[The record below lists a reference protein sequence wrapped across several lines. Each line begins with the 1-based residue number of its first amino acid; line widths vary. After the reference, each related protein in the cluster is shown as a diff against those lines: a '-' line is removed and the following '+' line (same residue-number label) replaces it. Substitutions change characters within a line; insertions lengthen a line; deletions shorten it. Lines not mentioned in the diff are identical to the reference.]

1 MANNDEM
8 IIKIGASIEELKKA
22 MEEAKKIIVNF
33 ADTLSKGIKISID
46 TKSLKNDVNKAIKD
60 FNDEIDDSNKK
71 NKKLK
76 IDVDVDKVKSN
87 IKKAVREA
95 ITQINREGINDRKVH
110 IKTSIDNS
118 SINMSLSN
126 LKKKLANQEIRVNTG
141 KAEGD
146 IIRLS
151 TYMNQLASKKVTPQI
166 DTSKAE
172 QAKLSIA
179 ELATYMNQLQSKKIK
194 IDISFANKDIV
205 NNLKD
210 IDSLLKSI
218 QKNSN
223 IKLNVNAT
231 GRAGGGGGVQS
242 QLQQYRTLR
251 QEARHF
257 ALEAEKAWTAG
268 NKQGFEQNRQNFLVA
283 MKDLADFSRQLGN
296 LSASREAGMY
306 SNMLRSLQ
314 QTSPL
319 YNDILNKIKQLK
331 KEQKD
336 FNDLISDGNKK
347 LKQDTPRRTK
357 DNRPGFTQ
365 GTVGASAYVIHY
377 LGRSSKGFGSFGE
390 ATSQLITDINSLGG
404 SMSKLMVPVAALAGT
419 IAITVTAF
427 TAAIKGIEFFGGLLK
442 QIGQEVYN
450 ALKPGIELYKQQTS
464 AFFSFTASFMS
475 NGLIGDKKLSTM
487 GSEGRDIAS
496 GLSVKLLKQAQIDA
510 ETSAFSLQDILAS
523 LQGTLPI
530 LMSHGMTADQA
541 YEINKGV
548 AAVAKMIQ
556 LTPSQILQETR
567 DLAQG
572 SITSRGSQVANALG
586 ITNADLKKYEGDAEG
601 LYRFLIGKFEQYKD
615 LLTEFED
622 TALGRWQQFQ
632 ERWQTVARNIVE
644 GTLPQ
649 FKGLFE
655 GLIEY
660 TGEWQSKYID
670 QAGNEN
676 LAKLNAMT
684 GKWQDAVTG
693 MELPDFKPSDAF
705 FKLSEPFEKIQKIL
719 PEIVK
724 HLAET
729 IDEIIQFIEEET
741 GISDPIELAKQ
752 AIDFLIDGF
761 KLSVEVLVEL
771 ISTLESIENI
781 LKTFEPILVP
791 IINVIRSMGNGFL
804 FVVSCVNALI
814 SGVRLAVATV
824 RELWNAV
831 WNENDAWAK
840 AQQKEALDSYI
851 ASGSKVGKSF
861 EDWMN
866 MEYYDS
872 YDSMFKS
879 LGQRKN
885 KKFTTFEDFISKYAS
900 GELNV
905 KSTDKNLGNL
915 RGESKSTDD
924 DKARKQAIKDAQRD
938 MKEHIKGLKEALKD
952 HIAELKDALNENK
965 IAFDEGFMSMKNY
978 YEQKAN
984 IEAEEA
990 RARLA
995 EAQEEREWIL
1005 KTPYEHE
1012 ADQLKALH
1020 TVDREIRQYTR
1031 ELGKATRAQ
1040 QEVARNTQKFLE
1052 AQQAVTNF
1060 MSGKGGTAISGQFI
1074 NAKSYDSLMS
1084 FNPQTLEDKIAWAV
1098 QMAMQQGF
1106 DKDSAAAMVGNWIYE
1121 SGGQLNPNAIGDN
1134 GTSYGI
1140 AQWHNERWQGLLEWA
1155 KENNSDASDF
1165 RTQVL
1170 FALHEIISGR
1180 EKGNFYANNGSL
1192 TQQVRNYMNN
1202 VERPSAEARI
1212 STFQERLDGA
1222 NKAYYLASKQLVQ
1235 ASGNLKEAS
1244 NSLVSASGE
1253 MIGYTPEAQYSR
1265 AGMDTRYSAF
1275 QDMSSGVETQI
1286 SGLNEN
1292 VKAIF
1297 NLFAKKYYE
1306 KTGEKVLWTSFTGDM
1321 RNGGANNPHS
1331 ASEKGHRYGWK
1342 GDLWVSNNKIASEI
1356 AKEIGL
1362 ALGDED
1368 DHLDLSA
1375 WGGVGGRALT
1385 DNIDAES
1392 LHTRILEAKQAI
1404 ATIANT
1410 DMPDFISSVQEF
1422 REIVGIINEKAPM
1435 LGVMFSYTPN
1445 TTETGHEAYKNMQ
1458 DYLDAYVGKI
1468 NDNQS
1473 RVTGNLKA
1481 QLMKLMP
1488 QLIQDVKKYRTDPQ
1502 MLEQVFIDFKNKTRD
1517 VITSFAKDMTDYN
1530 LKVMER
1536 NAEYRGTD
1544 LLSGRYSFRDLV
1556 TKYNSYMTDLTNSL
1570 GLGRFIEMLEKNYVE
1585 LEANGF
1591 TKDAFEIKEYIDSL
1605 KQRLINLQKSW
1616 IEKIGDFY
1624 DKQQNIFDATEG
1636 FTDLQREFGTRE
1648 IKAYKAQAEYEA
1660 YSIMLAQVNNEL
1672 NETNQKLAKSQSLMK
1687 SLAENTKEWKEEQS
1701 KVNVLSADKSRLET
1715 LQLEYE
1721 YQKKINDLQRKQ
1733 PEYMRDLRNA
1743 ALQGL
1748 ENGLVTFLTDGITEA
1763 ESLKDALLDLA
1774 KTFLKEIQQVS
1785 AKWLVK
1791 SLMTKITGQF
1801 EIPTPPSVDSTNV
1814 ANAVT
1819 TGSMAVVEAIH
1830 GLQYALTGTGQYSQG
1845 LRSDFV
1851 KANLTKGLNQPYQNS
1866 FTLSALQNSQFGA
1879 NGGQENKY
1887 TFDANKYKFNS
1898 YISNNSGL
1906 QAFDQALQ
1914 TSAQSSIPNFSQ
1926 GLESISTTTTTSSV
1940 EKLGIS
1946 MQTAST
1952 TIESS
1957 IQRVATY
1964 ISGQLMT
1971 ALTQLANGAQNAA
1984 NMLSMLSGAGSG
1996 TGHATGGYISGPG
2009 TSTSDSIPAMLSN
2022 GEFVLRS
2029 DAVRRYGINFL
2040 NALNEGKLSK
2050 IKSSIPHFANGG
2062 VVQNIAQDGTARG
2075 ISNFGKN
2082 MASSINNVNNI
2093 SVALVRDEQEGM
2105 RQLLKSAEGERILM
2119 DFNRKYAKFTSR
2131 L

>member
-1 MANNDEM
+1 MADSNMEV
-8 IIKIGASIEELKKA
+8 SISANTRKLAKA
-22 MEEAKKIIVNF
+22 IEEAKKMIESLVSAF
-33 ADTLSKGIKISID
+33 DRGINININKDKLKTEVEDVKKIM
-46 TKSLKNDVNKAIKD
+46 
-60 FNDEIDDSNKK
+60 

-76 IDVDVDKVKSN
+76 DKEVKVTLNTKSIRASLRN
-87 IKKAVREA
+87 LEDRIKK
-95 ITQINREGINDRKVH
+95 
-110 IKTSIDNS
+110 S
-118 SINMSLSN
+118 
-126 LKKKLANQEIRVNTG
+126 EIRINTG
-141 KAEGD
+141 RAEAD
-146 IIRLS
+146 I
-151 TYMNQLASKKVTPQI
+151 MK
-166 DTSKAE
+166 
-172 QAKLSIA
+172 
-179 ELATYMNQLQSKKIK
+179 LATYMNQLGSKVVKPNIDVGQAESNIMRLATYMNQLAAKKVKLGIDTEQAKADAKELVSDLKDLKSKNIK
-194 IDISFANKDIV
+194 VRVEFEDKEVV
-205 NNLKD
+205 NNLKT
-210 IDSLLKSI
+210 IDDLLKSI

-223 IKLNVNAT
+223 IKLNVSGN
-231 GRAGGGGGVQS
+231 GRANGGNGVQS
-242 QLQQYRTLR
+242 QIEQYRTLR

-268 NKQGFEQNRQNFLVA
+268 DKRGFEQNRQNFLVA

-347 LKQDTPRRTK
+347 LKQDTPLRTK

-475 NGLIGDKKLSTM
+475 NGILSDKVNGDKKLSSM
-487 GSEGRDIAS
+487 SGGRDIAS
-496 GLSVKLLKQAQIDA
+496 SLSLKLLRQAQIDA

-761 KLSVEVLVEL
+761 KLSVKVLVEL

-840 AQQKEALDSYI
+840 AQQKEALNSYI

-905 KSTDKNLGNL
+905 KNTDKNLGNL
-915 RGESKSTDD
+915 RGEQKESSNAQKEAIKQSQKEL
-924 DKARKQAIKDAQRD
+924 KARLA
-938 MKEHIKGLKEALKD
+938 ELKA
-952 HIAELKDALNENK
+952 ALKDALDELKNILSKNK
-965 IAFDEGFMSMKNY
+965 IAYEEGFMTLDEYLK
-978 YEQKAN
+978 
-984 IEAEEA
+984 
-990 RARLA
+990 A
-995 EAQEEREWIL
+995 EAQASVDEATLKLEEAKAERELITNAL
-1005 KTPYEHE
+1005 YSNEE
-1012 ADQLKALH
+1012 DRNKALA
-1020 TVDREIRQYTR
+1020 DNEKNINIYTR
-1031 ELGKATRAQ
+1031 ELKNAQLGYKEVSSKWVDSAKSVVKALDEFGRNVANMNKAGGVGAKQVKSASQVASTLGVNESVVDAIIKTAQKYGVDPRVMLALANQESGFNQNVTSPAGAIGVMQLMPSTAESLGVNPYDTYENIEGGVKYLAQ
-1040 QEVARNTQKFLE
+1040 QLETFSGDIEKALAAYNAGPAAVKKYGGVPPYAETQNYVSTIMGNIGNYE
-1052 AQQAVTNF
+1052 DTVSNIASNMTDVI
-1060 MSGKGGTAISGQFI
+1060 GGLI
-1074 NAKSYDSLMS
+1074 L
-1084 FNPQTLEDKIAWAV
+1084 
-1098 QMAMQQGF
+1098 
-1106 DKDSAAAMVGNWIYE
+1106 SAAADQVEKGVPYVWGGTTLDEGVDCSGLVYAIWNQLYGQAISDLNTAFPRTADLQAVGMDKVGAFFDDANML
-1121 SGGQLNPNAIGDN
+1121 QIGD
-1134 GTSYGI
+1134 
-1140 AQWHNERWQGLLEWA
+1140 LVF
-1155 KENNSDASDF
+1155 F
-1165 RTQVL
+1165 R
-1170 FALHEIISGR
+1170 G
-1180 EKGNFYANNGSL
+1180 GD
-1192 TQQVRNYMNN
+1192 
-1202 VERPSAEARI
+1202 P
-1212 STFQERLDGA
+1212 
-1222 NKAYYLASKQLVQ
+1222 
-1235 ASGNLKEAS
+1235 
-1244 NSLVSASGE
+1244 GE
-1253 MIGYTPEAQYSR
+1253 MGVGHVGIYAGDNKFIEAQKTGTNVKYSNLADR
-1265 AGMDTRYSAF
+1265 SDIVGYGDVRKYFESLGL
-1275 QDMSSGVETQI
+1275 QVDK
-1286 SGLNEN
+1286 SGLNAE
-1292 VKAIF
+1292 AYRR
-1297 NLFAKKYYE
+1297 LA
-1306 KTGEKVLWTSFTGDM
+1306 
-1321 RNGGANNPHS
+1321 
-1331 ASEKGHRYGWK
+1331 ASQIEKGHNRQKLIEEQTKELEEVLLKYGNSFVGNYK
-1342 GDLWVSNNKIASEI
+1342 EALYVAQARHDREVKKIKNANLLK
-1356 AKEIGL
+1356 KE
-1362 ALGDED
+1362 D
-1368 DHLDLSA
+1368 
-1375 WGGVGGRALT
+1375 
-1385 DNIDAES
+1385 
-1392 LHTRILEAKQAI
+1392 LEARLQMIDELYQKEVLDIQASALEALADFNTTNMDLDSDI
-1404 ATIANT
+1404 A
-1410 DMPDFISSVQEF
+1410 
-1422 REIVGIINEKAPM
+1422 INEIKA
-1435 LGVMFSYTPN
+1435 GR
-1445 TTETGHEAYKNMQ
+1445 Q
-1458 DYLDAYVGKI
+1458 
-1468 NDNQS
+1468 
-1473 RVTGNLKA
+1473 
-1481 QLMKLMP
+1481 
-1488 QLIQDVKKYRTDPQ
+1488 
-1502 MLEQVFIDFKNKTRD
+1502 
-1517 VITSFAKDMTDYN
+1517 SFA
-1530 LKVMER
+1530 
-1536 NAEYRGTD
+1536 EYIYRISEET
-1544 LLSGRYSFRDLV
+1544 STV
-1556 TKYNSYMTDLTNSL
+1556 NEQEKYWL
-1570 GLGRFIEMLEKNYVE
+1570 GNQIEMLENLANAYEAKGYMVE
-1585 LEANGF
+1585 AQKIREKVIAL
-1591 TKDAFEIKEYIDSL
+1591 KRKPYEIA
-1605 KQRLINLQKSW
+1605 
-1616 IEKIGDFY
+1616 EKTLAEVSEFFDR
-1624 DKQQNIFDATEG
+1624 QQNLFDATEG
-1636 FTDLQREFGTRE
+1636 FTNLQREFGTRE

-1660 YSIMLAQVNNEL
+1660 YSIMLMEVNKEL
-1672 NETNQKLAKSQSLMK
+1672 NETNQKLVKAQDLLK
-1687 SLAENTKEWKEEQS
+1687 SLAENTEEWKKAQS
-1701 KVNVLSADKSRLET
+1701 DVNTLSANKSRLEA
-1715 LQLEYE
+1715 LQKEYE
-1721 YQKKINDLQRKQ
+1721 YQKRLNDLQRKQ

-1743 ALQGL
+1743 AYQGL

-1801 EIPTPPSVDSTNV
+1801 EMPTPPSVDSTNV
-1814 ANAVT
+1814 ANAVN

-1830 GLQYALTGTGQYSQG
+1830 GLQYALTGTGQG
-1845 LRSDFV
+1845 LTSDYV
-1851 KANLTKGLNQPYQNS
+1851 KTNIIARKGLNEPYQNS
-1866 FTLSALQNSQFGA
+1866 FTLDALKNSKFGTNNGQANNHSFDYASLGLQKLGESANNA
-1879 NGGQENKY
+1879 GQ
-1887 TFDANKYKFNS
+1887 TALPSFT
-1898 YISNNSGL
+1898 SGL
-1906 QAFDQALQ
+1906 TD
-1914 TSAQSSIPNFSQ
+1914 SMNSITN
-1926 GLESISTTTTTSSV
+1926 TTTTSVTSF
-1940 EKLGIS
+1940 IDS
-1946 MQTAST
+1946 
-1952 TIESS
+1952 
-1957 IQRVATY
+1957 
-1964 ISGQLMT
+1964 QLT
-1971 ALTQLANGAQNAA
+1971 NSLTQLATNAQNAA
-1984 NMLSMLSGAGSG
+1984 NALSMLSNMNGAN
-1996 TGHATGGYISGPG
+1996 GHATGGYISGPG

-2029 DAVRRYGINFL
+2029 DAVRRYGTNFL

-2050 IKSSIPHFANGG
+2050 IKSRLPHFASGG
-2062 VVQNIAQDGTARG
+2062 MISDVAQDSTIRG
-2075 ISNFGKN
+2075 VSNFGKS
-2082 MASSINNVNNI
+2082 MASNINNVNNF
-2093 SVALVRDEQEGM
+2093 SVALVRDEKEGM
-2105 RQLLKSAEGERILM
+2105 RELLKSPEGQRLLL
-2119 DFNRKYAKFTSR
+2119 DFSKKYARFTSI

>member
-1 MANNDEM
+1 MAKSKTEM
-8 IIKIGASIEELKKA
+8 EVNIGANIKDLVKA
-22 MEEAKKIIVNF
+22 IEEAKKLISS
-33 ADTLSKGIKISID
+33 LSDSFKQGLKLAVDVKNIKSE
-46 TKSLKNDVNKAIKD
+46 IKD
-60 FNDEIDDSNKK
+60 VKNEIKSELIAKPFKVNVEVDSNK
-71 NKKLK
+71 L
-76 IDVDVDKVKSN
+76 KSN
-87 IKKAVREA
+87 IKTSLREA
-95 ITQINREGINDRKVH
+95 IKEINTQGINSKLKLPTAPKMKITVDTSSAR
-110 IKTSIDNS
+110 TSIR
-118 SINMSLSN
+118 N
-126 LKKKLANQEIRVNTG
+126 LKNMLQKNEVRINTG

-194 IDISFANKDIV
+194 IDISFENKDIV

-218 QKNSN
+218 QKNSS

-231 GRAGGGGGVQS
+231 GRASGGGGVQS

-257 ALEAEKAWTAG
+257 ALEAEKAWTVG

-475 NGLIGDKKLSTM
+475 NGILSDKANGDKKLSSMT
-487 GSEGRDIAS
+487 GGRDIAS
-496 GLSVKLLKQAQIDA
+496 SLSLKLLRQAQIDA

-601 LYRFLIGKFEQYKD
+601 LYSFLIGKFEQYKD

-761 KLSVEVLVEL
+761 KLSVKVLVEL

-831 WNENDAWAK
+831 WNENDAWSK
-840 AQQKEALDSYI
+840 AQQKEALNSYI

-879 LGQRKN
+879 LKQRKN

-905 KSTDKNLGNL
+905 KNTDKNLVNL
-915 RGESKSTDD
+915 RGKQKESSNAQKEAIKQSQKEL
-924 DKARKQAIKDAQRD
+924 KARLA
-938 MKEHIKGLKEALKD
+938 ELKA
-952 HIAELKDALNENK
+952 ALKDALDELKNILSKNK
-965 IAFDEGFMSMKNY
+965 IAYEEGFMTLDEYLK
-978 YEQKAN
+978 
-984 IEAEEA
+984 
-990 RARLA
+990 A
-995 EAQEEREWIL
+995 EAQASVDEATLKLEEAKAERELIKNAL
-1005 KTPYEHE
+1005 YTNEE
-1012 ADQLKALH
+1012 DRNKALA
-1020 TVDREIRQYTR
+1020 DNEKNINIYTR
-1031 ELGKATRAQ
+1031 ELKNAQLGYKEVSSKWIDSAKSVVKALDEFGRNVANMNKAGGVGAKPVKSASQVASVLGVNESVVDAIIKTAQKYGVDPRVMLALANQESGFNQNVTSPAGAIGVMQLMPSTAESLGVNPYDTYENIEGGVKYLAQ
-1040 QEVARNTQKFLE
+1040 QLEIFSGDIRKALAAYNAGPKAVKKYGGVPPYAETQNYVSTIMSSIGDYEDTVSNIASNMTDVIGGLILSAASDQVEKGVPYVWGGTTLDEGVDCSGLVYAIWNQLYGQAISDLNTAFPRTADLQAVGMDKVGAFFDDANMLQIGDLVFFRGGDPGEMGVGHVGIYAGDNKFIE
-1052 AQQAVTNF
+1052 AQKTGTNVKYSNLADRSDIVGYGDVRKYF
-1060 MSGKGGTAISGQFI
+1060 ESLGLQVDRSGL
-1074 NAKSYDSLMS
+1074 D
-1084 FNPQTLEDKIAWAV
+1084 
-1098 QMAMQQGF
+1098 
-1106 DKDSAAAMVGNWIYE
+1106 
-1121 SGGQLNPNAIGDN
+1121 
-1134 GTSYGI
+1134 
-1140 AQWHNERWQGLLEWA
+1140 
-1155 KENNSDASDF
+1155 
-1165 RTQVL
+1165 
-1170 FALHEIISGR
+1170 
-1180 EKGNFYANNGSL
+1180 
-1192 TQQVRNYMNN
+1192 
-1202 VERPSAEARI
+1202 AEAYR
-1212 STFQERLDGA
+1212 RLA
-1222 NKAYYLASKQLVQ
+1222 ASQ
-1235 ASGNLKEAS
+1235 
-1244 NSLVSASGE
+1244 
-1253 MIGYTPEAQYSR
+1253 T
-1265 AGMDTRYSAF
+1265 
-1275 QDMSSGVETQI
+1275 
-1286 SGLNEN
+1286 
-1292 VKAIF
+1292 
-1297 NLFAKKYYE
+1297 
-1306 KTGEKVLWTSFTGDM
+1306 
-1321 RNGGANNPHS
+1321 
-1331 ASEKGHRYGWK
+1331 EKGHNRQKLIEEQTKELEEVLLKYGNSFVGNYREALYVAQARHDREVK
-1342 GDLWVSNNKIASEI
+1342 KVKNANLLK
-1356 AKEIGL
+1356 KE
-1362 ALGDED
+1362 D
-1368 DHLDLSA
+1368 
-1375 WGGVGGRALT
+1375 
-1385 DNIDAES
+1385 
-1392 LHTRILEAKQAI
+1392 LEARLQMTDELYQKEVLDIQTSALE
-1404 ATIANT
+1404 ALADFNT
-1410 DMPDFISSVQEF
+1410 TSMDLDSD
-1422 REIVGIINEKAPM
+1422 IVINEIKA
-1435 LGVMFSYTPN
+1435 GR
-1445 TTETGHEAYKNMQ
+1445 Q
-1458 DYLDAYVGKI
+1458 
-1468 NDNQS
+1468 
-1473 RVTGNLKA
+1473 
-1481 QLMKLMP
+1481 
-1488 QLIQDVKKYRTDPQ
+1488 
-1502 MLEQVFIDFKNKTRD
+1502 
-1517 VITSFAKDMTDYN
+1517 SFA
-1530 LKVMER
+1530 
-1536 NAEYRGTD
+1536 EYIYRISEEASTVNEQEE
-1544 LLSGRYSFRDLV
+1544 YW
-1556 TKYNSYMTDLTNSL
+1556 L
-1570 GLGRFIEMLEKNYVE
+1570 GNQIEMLENLANAYEAKGYVA
-1585 LEANGF
+1585 EAQ
-1591 TKDAFEIKEYIDSL
+1591 KIREKVIALKRKPYEIA
-1605 KQRLINLQKSW
+1605 
-1616 IEKIGDFY
+1616 EKALAEVSEFFDR
-1624 DKQQNIFDATEG
+1624 QQNLFDATEG

-1660 YSIMLAQVNNEL
+1660 YSVMLMEVNKEL
-1672 NETNQKLAKSQSLMK
+1672 NETNQKLAKAQDLLK
-1687 SLAENTKEWKEEQS
+1687 SLAENTEDWKKAQAD
-1701 KVNVLSADKSRLET
+1701 VNTLSANKSRLES
-1715 LQLEYE
+1715 LQKEYE
-1721 YQKKINDLQRKQ
+1721 YQKRLNDLQRKQ

-1743 ALQGL
+1743 AYQGL

-1801 EIPTPPSVDSTNV
+1801 EMPTPPSVDSTNV
-1814 ANAVT
+1814 ANAVN

-1845 LRSDFV
+1845 LTSDYV
-1851 KANLTKGLNQPYQNS
+1851 KTNILAKNGLSEPYQNS
-1866 FTLSALQNSQFGA
+1866 FTLSALQNSKFGA
-1879 NGGQENKY
+1879 NNGQANNY
-1887 TFDANKYKFNS
+1887 SFDYASLGLQKLGESANNAGQTALPSFT
-1898 YISNNSGL
+1898 SGL
-1906 QAFDQALQ
+1906 TD
-1914 TSAQSSIPNFSQ
+1914 SMNSITN
-1926 GLESISTTTTTSSV
+1926 TTTTSVTSF
-1940 EKLGIS
+1940 IDS
-1946 MQTAST
+1946 
-1952 TIESS
+1952 
-1957 IQRVATY
+1957 
-1964 ISGQLMT
+1964 QLT
-1971 ALTQLANGAQNAA
+1971 NSLTQLATNAQNAA
-1984 NMLSMLSGAGSG
+1984 NALSMLSNMSGA

-2029 DAVRRYGINFL
+2029 DAVRRYGTNFL

-2050 IKSSIPHFANGG
+2050 IKSRLPHFASGG
-2062 VVQNIAQDGTARG
+2062 MISDVAQDSTIRG
-2075 ISNFGKN
+2075 VSNFGKS
-2082 MASSINNVNNI
+2082 MASNINNVNNF
-2093 SVALVRDEQEGM
+2093 SVALVRDEKEGM
-2105 RQLLKSAEGERILM
+2105 RELLKSPEGQRLLL
-2119 DFNRKYAKFTSR
+2119 DFSKKYARFTSI